1 MFLSATLLPLQ
12 YPLQRATARRV
23 HLPRPTYLQE
33 DEEEAGGLL
42 GTKKTAKYREE
53 NTKLFETF
61 ADKEEYEITRS
72 FCCFCLYNLS
82 S

>member
-12 YPLQRATARRV
+12 YPLQRATVRRV

-33 DEEEAGGLL
+33 EEEKAGGLP

-53 NTKLFETF
+53 NTKLLETF
-61 ADKEEYEITRS
+61 TEKEEYEITRC
-72 FCCFCLYNLS
+72 FCGFCLYNLFS
-82 S
+82 